1 MSRSRWYGVLGF
13 TAGCILVSSI
23 TAVATD
29 MHPVLWGWFLLN
41 MGLFSIASYKIWRSS
56 NE

>member
-1 MSRSRWYGVLGF
+1 MYRWSGVLGF
-13 TAGCILVSSI
+13 SAGCIIVSSI

-41 MGLFSIASYKIWRSS
+41 VGLFSIASYKIWRSS